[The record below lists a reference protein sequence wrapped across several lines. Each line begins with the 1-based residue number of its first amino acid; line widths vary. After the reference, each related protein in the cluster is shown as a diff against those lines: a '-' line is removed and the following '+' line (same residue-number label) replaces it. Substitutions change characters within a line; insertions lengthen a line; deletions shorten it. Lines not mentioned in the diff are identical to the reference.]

1 MNNRKIAIL
10 VLSVFIAALGAYK
23 RFSVVARDLAKA
35 FEDLDFE
42 EEEDNEF

>member
-1 MNNRKIAIL
+1 MVNKKITIL
-10 VLSVFIAALGAYK
+10 ALAAFIAAFGTYK
-23 RFSVVARDLAKA
+23 AFSDLAKA

>member
-1 MNNRKIAIL
+1 MANKKI
-10 VLSVFIAALGAYK
+10 IALAFTAFLAAFGAYK
-23 RFSVVARDLAKA
+23 AFSDLAKA

>member
-1 MNNRKIAIL
+1 MVNKKITIL
-10 VLSVFIAALGAYK
+10 ALTSFLAAFGAYK
-23 RFSVVARDLAKA
+23 AFSDLAKA